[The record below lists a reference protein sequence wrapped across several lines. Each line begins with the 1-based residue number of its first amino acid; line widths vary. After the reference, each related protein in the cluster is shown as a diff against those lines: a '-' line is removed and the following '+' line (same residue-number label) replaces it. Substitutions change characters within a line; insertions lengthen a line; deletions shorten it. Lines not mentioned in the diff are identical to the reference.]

1 MKIRRRRLARAKAL
15 QVETLEHRRLLA
27 VLTVNSELD
36 NLISGDGLVTLREAI
51 IAANENSTTDLGQ
64 TGSERDRIVF
74 DPAIDGTPIVLSI
87 EGTGEDA
94 ALTGD
99 LDITDSDLIIFGNGR
114 DQTIIDA
121 NSIDR
126 VFDVQGDAPITFEN
140 LMLTGG
146 RAEGRGGAIRGGQ
159 VTVIDSLLA
168 QNFGEGGGIFT
179 DGSVHIVRSNVL
191 NNLGGGVYGESV
203 SVEESSISDNRAGGI
218 KAIDTIELR
227 GSLISGNRGP
237 CGSGGGLDAGG
248 DITVVASTISGNSN
262 DSDSCGGG
270 AGGIYSRSGNILVA
284 ESTVWGNHSANSG
297 GGGISIGCISHGCS
311 PPTGLLTLESSIVA
325 GNTMRALV
333 RYLQE
338 FRVPNVMATNSF
350 IGVSR
355 RTGLAESREPDE
367 NGNIIGATEAGV
379 WPQRSTLD
387 PLLGPLQDNGGP
399 TWTHALLPGSPAID
413 AGARPSRH
421 LTDQR
426 GFSRDVGH
434 GPDIGAFERQETYLT
449 VNSELDNII
458 PGDNLVT
465 LREAIIAANTDST
478 TDLGDKANGEDLI
491 VIDRSLDTKM
501 IRLSIPGEDED
512 NAQTGDLDITDPAG
526 LRITGSATSESHVD
540 ANLFDRVFDIQE
552 SSGPVTIERL
562 SISGGS
568 TNGNDLT
575 DGGGAIRS
583 LSHHDVLYRDGTI
596 SNNASKQSGG
606 GIYSVG
612 NVAIENSTVSQ
623 NRANQGGGIYSV
635 GNVAI
640 ENTTVSQNR
649 ANQAGGV
656 FAARSVSLDGT
667 TVSENFALQGGGVV
681 AMEDVF
687 VSRSNITANSSQDLA
702 GGITG
707 RDVRIVASS
716 IIDNRSDRQTG
727 GIRGS
732 GEVIIDRST
741 VSGNSGQVGGGI
753 QSGGDVRLVHATISG
768 NEAKTTGG
776 GVDAAGTITA
786 NNSTVTNNSAASGGG
801 LAYGHHL
808 NLFASIVAQNVAGD
822 NPDLHRRES
831 AFVDSQYTIRESLI
845 GNSSGTPL
853 EPSQQPDPN
862 GNLIGSSASP
872 IDPRLG
878 PLQDNGGSALTHNLL
893 FGSPALDAVAEPGV
907 RVIDQRGAGFRRK
920 VGTATDMGAV
930 ELQGV
935 YLTVNSAE
943 DNPRAGDGLVTLR
956 EAIMAANNDTTT
968 DLGETADGGDF
979 IIFDRALDGQTI
991 TLSIRG
997 LREDANQKG
1006 DFDITDPAGLSIIG
1020 NGSSRTIIDGKRID
1034 RIFDATRTSG
1044 PVLIQDV
1051 TLTGGWSI
1059 EGGAIRSDRN
1069 HLKVIR
1075 SQITGNSADRT
1086 FEEFM
1091 GCGCGGGISANH
1103 LHIVQS
1109 TVSDNRARNSGGG
1122 IAGRDVLVQLSTI
1135 SGNTSGF
1142 WAGGIE
1148 SKNITLEFS
1157 TVTENS
1163 ARNLAGAIGGTD
1175 SIVLVSSII
1184 GENQPEPT
1192 STCSH
1197 PHPHPSECNPTV
1209 PFASE
1214 SFMAK
1219 NSLISINAGSGLRSS
1234 RTPDA
1239 NGNLIGT
1246 RRTPLDPL
1254 LGPLRD
1260 NGGPTLTHSLL
1271 PGSPAIDA
1279 GGTTLPLDEHGRPIA
1294 SDQRGASYPR
1304 IVGEQSD
1311 IGALEVQHL
1320 IVGDSNHDQ
1329 VFDALDLLAVL
1340 QAGKYQDGIPNNA
1353 TFEEG
1358 DWNRDGDF
1366 DAADIIFALQFGN
1379 YTSND

>member
-1 MKIRRRRLARAKAL
+1 MTIRPRRLARAKAL
-15 QVETLEHRRLLA
+15 QVEILEHRRLLA
-27 VLTVNSELD
+27 ILTVNSELD
-36 NLISGDGLVTLREAI
+36 NLNSGDGLVTLREAI

-74 DPAIDGTPIVLSI
+74 DPAIDGIPIVLSI
-87 EGTGEDA
+87 KGQGEDA

-99 LDITDSDLIIFGNGR
+99 LDVTDSELIISGNGR

-126 VFDVQGDAPITFEN
+126 VFDVQVDAPITFEN

-146 RAEGRGGAIRGGQ
+146 RAEGRGGAIHGGQ
-159 VTVIDSLLA
+159 VTLIDSLVT
-168 QNFGEGGGIFT
+168 QNLGEGGGIYT
-179 DGSVHIVRSNVL
+179 DGSVRIVRSTVS
-191 NNLGGGVYGESV
+191 NNRGGGVYGESV
-203 SVEESSISDNRAGGI
+203 SVEESTVSGNQGQVGGI
-218 KAIDTIELR
+218 SAVDTIDIQS
-227 GSLISGNRGP
+227 SLIWDNGAQCRH
-237 CGSGGGLDAGG
+237 GGGLDAGG
-248 DITVVASTISGNSN
+248 DITVVASTISGNRNNS
-262 DSDSCGGG
+262 SWCVGG
-270 AGGIYSRSGNILVA
+270 AGGIFSSSGNILVV
-284 ESTVWGNHSANSG
+284 EGTIWGNRSTHG
-297 GGGISIGCISHGCS
+297 GGGISIGS
-311 PPTGLLTLESSIVA
+311 PTGLLTLESSIVA
-325 GNTMRALV
+325 GNTEHSIGTFLR
-333 RYLQE
+333 E
-338 FRVPNVMATNSF
+338 FSIPNVVATNSL
-350 IGVSR
+350 IGVNSA
-355 RTGLAESREPDE
+355 GLAEAREPDE
-367 NGNIIGATEAGV
+367 NGNIIGAIEAGV
-379 WPQRSTLD
+379 WPQRSTIN

-413 AGARPSRH
+413 AGARPGRH

-434 GPDIGAFERQETYLT
+434 GPDIGAFELQETYLT

-465 LREAIIAANTDST
+465 LREAIIAANTDSI

-491 VIDRSLDTKM
+491 VIHRSLDTKM
-501 IRLSIPGEDED
+501 IRLSIVGEDED

-526 LRITGSATSESHVD
+526 LRIAGSTTAESHID
-540 ANLFDRVFDIQE
+540 ANLIDRVFDIQE

-583 LSHHDVLYRDGTI
+583 LTQHDIAFRDGVI

-612 NVAIENSTVSQ
+612 NVAIV
-623 NRANQGGGIYSV
+623 
-635 GNVAI
+635 
-640 ENTTVSQNR
+640 NTTVSQNR
-649 ANQAGGV
+649 ANQAGGI
-656 FAARSVSLDGT
+656 FAARSVSLDGV
-667 TVSENFALQGGGVV
+667 TVSDNYAFQGGGVV
-681 AMEDVF
+681 AMEDIF
-687 VSRSNITANSSQDLA
+687 VSRSNIAANSSQELA

-707 RDVRIVASS
+707 RDVHIRDSS
-716 IIDNRSDRQTG
+716 IVDNRSDLQTG

-732 GEVIIDRST
+732 GEVNVERST

-753 QSGGDVRLVHATISG
+753 QSGGDVLLVSATISG
-768 NEAKTTGG
+768 NEAKATGG
-776 GVDAAGTITA
+776 GVDASGTITA
-786 NNSTVTNNSAASGGG
+786 NNSTITNNSAASGGG
-801 LAYGHHL
+801 LAYGQHL
-808 NLFASIVAQNVAGD
+808 NLYASIVAQNVTVD

-853 EPSQQPDPN
+853 EPSPQPDPN
-862 GNLIGSSASP
+862 GNLIGSFESP

-893 FGSPALDAVAEPGV
+893 FGSPALDAVAQPSV
-907 RVIDQRGAGFRRK
+907 KVTDQRGEGFRRK
-920 VGTATDMGAV
+920 VGTATDMGSI

-943 DNPRAGDGLVTLR
+943 DNLRAGDGLVTLR

-997 LREDANQKG
+997 SKEDANQKG

-1034 RIFDATRTSG
+1034 RLFDATHTSG

-1051 TLTGGWSI
+1051 TLTGGRAI
-1059 EGGAIRSDRN
+1059 EGGAIRSDR
-1069 HLKVIR
+1069 HLLKVIR
-1075 SQITGNSADRT
+1075 SQITGNSAAKVVDGYV
-1086 FEEFM
+1086 
-1091 GCGCGGGISANH
+1091 GCGCGGGILANN
-1103 LHIVQS
+1103 LHMVQS
-1109 TVSDNRARNSGGG
+1109 TVSENRARNSGGG
-1122 IAGRDVLVQLSTI
+1122 ISGDDVLVQLSTI
-1135 SGNTSGF
+1135 TGNTSGF
-1142 WAGGIE
+1142 SAGGIE
-1148 SKNITLEFS
+1148 SDNVTLEFS
-1157 TVTENS
+1157 TVTGNS
-1163 ARNLAGAIGGTD
+1163 ARNLAGAIGSRD

-1184 GENQPEPT
+1184 GENQPEQT

-1197 PHPHPSECNPTV
+1197 PHHHPSPCNPTV
-1209 PFASE
+1209 PFETEKLTAT
-1214 SFMAK
+1214 
-1219 NSLISINAGSGLRSS
+1219 NSLISINAGSGLPPSL
-1234 RTPDA
+1234 TPDA

-1260 NGGPTLTHSLL
+1260 NGGPTLTHSLR

-1279 GGTTLPLDEHGRPIA
+1279 GGTTLPSDEHGRPIA

-1311 IGALEVQHL
+1311 MGAMEVQHL

-1366 DAADIIFALQFGN
+1366 DAADIIFALQFGD
-1379 YTSND
+1379 YTSDD